1 MVEQETNAPS
11 VEATAYDVFISV
23 AAMASIAV
31 VGWLFMVDPKSE
43 EAKLLNYF
51 DYFFCF
57 IFFLDY
63 LRQLARAKH
72 RLRYIFGWGLLDL
85 GSSIPVFG
93 PLRMLRV
100 ARLIRVLGALRS
112 IRILLQVFRSDY
124 IGSAIVSSMT
134 TSMGGIIMACFGV
147 LHYES
152 QAAGATIKTAD
163 DVIWWAIV
171 TTSTV
176 GYGDYYPVT
185 APGKVLAAMVMILGI
200 GLFATLAGALASR
213 LTAISRPEN
222 TRSIH
227 DRIHDL
233 QQQNHELLKKLESH
247 LKS

>member
-1 MVEQETNAPS
+1 
-11 VEATAYDVFISV
+11 
-23 AAMASIAV
+23 
-31 VGWLFMVDPKSE
+31 
-43 EAKLLNYF
+43 
-51 DYFFCF
+51 
-57 IFFLDY
+57 
-63 LRQLARAKH
+63 
-72 RLRYIFGWGLLDL
+72 
-85 GSSIPVFG
+85 
-93 PLRMLRV
+93 
-100 ARLIRVLGALRS
+100 
-112 IRILLQVFRSDY
+112 
-124 IGSAIVSSMT
+124 MT